1 MGLFAV
7 SLGGLTVVALGSVET
22 ALSEGFTALFLGAG
36 KGGNCTQSLLEFPVA
51 LTDAGLTAG
60 FCACF
65 CACSIG
71 AEPSG
76 VDKVLLSAL
85 PVLFEGLGE
94 GKPAEVFLL
103 GRGGKWIQSALE
115 LRVLV
120 FCACEIPVAIVHT
133 DSTRHKRLPKPL
145 VGFNSFNSSGACMVF
160 STPACI

>member
-60 FCACF
+60 FCAC
-65 CACSIG
+65 SIG

-94 GKPAEVFLL
+94 GEPAEVFLL

-120 FCACEIPVAIVHT
+120 FCACEIPVAILHT

-145 VGFNSFNSSGACMVF
+145 VEFNSFNSSGACMVF